1 MEKLT
6 VTNLGVSA
14 LLIQAGNRRILVDA
28 FNSVNQSVEVLPGD
42 LILFTH
48 DDDDHFRAEKL
59 PELKGMDVTIIGP
72 PSIVKPILL
81 QEKADITQLECL
93 FTGDNAVPATISSN
107 DIHIKC
113 YHTTHF
119 NNWDPIHN
127 SYLIE
132 ISGKKL
138 YITGDSLLTKEL
150 AETIGETDAVVCNLV
165 EEGFL
170 KGYTEGNVAI
180 HHLLS
185 YLLKLKAEGK
195 TEKIIGVHLVN
206 CPWTPDENEIN
217 KLIEEYGFQDLILP
231 TSTEQNI
238 LLY

>member
-14 LLIQAGNRRILVDA
+14 LTIQGGNRRIMVDA
-28 FNSVNQSVEVLPGD
+28 FNSVNQPTEVLPGD

-59 PELKGMDVTIIGP
+59 PELKGIEVTIVGP
-72 PSIVKPILL
+72 PSIVKPILML
-81 QEKADITQLECL
+81 GKADIAQLECL
-93 FTGDNAVPATISSN
+93 STGDNSVPTSISFG

-119 NNWDPIHN
+119 NGWDPIHN
-127 SYLIE
+127 SYLLE
-132 ISGKKL
+132 ISGKRL
-138 YITGDSLLTKEL
+138 YITGDSLFTKEL
-150 AETIGETDAVVCNLV
+150 AETIGNTDAVICNLV

-170 KGYTEGNVAI
+170 KGYTEGNIAI

-195 TEKIIGVHLVN
+195 TEQIIGVHLVN
-206 CPWTPDENEIN
+206 CPWTPDAEELN
-217 KLIEEYGFQDLILP
+217 KLIKEYDFQGIVLP
-231 TSTEQNI
+231 TSIEQNI
-238 LLY
+238 ILF